1 MSYSHKMLKLKSC
14 FLPALRSSKHICLF
28 VAIVALLEFLL
39 LHIFLFYVFIKY
51 KDSFSPLIDPKGRN
65 FIEKISSNKFVKDA
79 ISTAKYGGLVSL
91 IQETVERIYVT
102 NSRTDGNHSS
112 TSLGKFKIDSSHS
125 GEFLYLYERI
135 LSRRHAKVSRLI
147 IDVGANDGFL
157 SSNSF
162 NFIQHGWDALLVEPL
177 YQQIETAKKH
187 LQRYIDPYKDGKQN
201 IKFVQAILGTENK
214 MVDFVISK
222 DSVSMESHV
231 LTLKDKRNTNNN
243 VQKVKCIAVSTFI
256 ANYKVPKYFGI
267 LSIDAEGQGNKIL
280 HAFIDSGS
288 RPAYIIYEHLHEGH
302 SESIKQTTLYLQKVG
317 YKYLTQRGW
326 NHIYEYV

>member
-1 MSYSHKMLKLKSC
+1 MVYLNKPSMSPLYKILKLKSC
-14 FLPALRSSKHICLF
+14 VLPALRSSKYICLII
-28 VAIVALLEFLL
+28 AILALLEFLL
-39 LHIFLFYVFIKY
+39 LHIFFFYVFIQY

-102 NSRTDGNHSS
+102 NTRTDGNHSS

-135 LSRRHAKVSRLI
+135 LSRRHSKVSRLI

-162 NFIQHGWDALLVEPL
+162 NFIQHGWDALLVEPQ

-187 LQRYIDPYKDGKQN
+187 LQR
-201 IKFVQAILGTENK
+201 
-214 MVDFVISK
+214 
-222 DSVSMESHV
+222 
-231 LTLKDKRNTNNN
+231 
-243 VQKVKCIAVSTFI
+243 
-256 ANYKVPKYFGI
+256 
-267 LSIDAEGQGNKIL
+267 
-280 HAFIDSGS
+280 
-288 RPAYIIYEHLHEGH
+288 
-302 SESIKQTTLYLQKVG
+302 
-317 YKYLTQRGW
+317 
-326 NHIYEYV
+326 

>member
-1 MSYSHKMLKLKSC
+1 MSYFHKLLKVKHC
-14 FLPALRSSKHICLF
+14 FLPALRSSKYICLI

-39 LHIFLFYVFIKY
+39 LHVFLFYVFIQY

-65 FIEKISSNKFVKDA
+65 LIEKFSSNKFVKDA
-79 ISTAKYGGLVSL
+79 ISTAKYGGFVSL

-102 NSRTDGNHSS
+102 NTGTDGNHSI

-135 LSRRHAKVSRLI
+135 LSRRHVKVSRLI

-187 LQRYIDPYKDGKQN
+187 LQR
-201 IKFVQAILGTENK
+201 
-214 MVDFVISK
+214 
-222 DSVSMESHV
+222 
-231 LTLKDKRNTNNN
+231 
-243 VQKVKCIAVSTFI
+243 
-256 ANYKVPKYFGI
+256 
-267 LSIDAEGQGNKIL
+267 
-280 HAFIDSGS
+280 
-288 RPAYIIYEHLHEGH
+288 
-302 SESIKQTTLYLQKVG
+302 
-317 YKYLTQRGW
+317 
-326 NHIYEYV
+326 